1 MQKSMYDLTTPQ
13 KLIWYTEE
21 VYKGTPIE
29 NITGT
34 VTIPEKVDFTLLE
47 KAINV
52 FVERN
57 DSFRLRFLSRN
68 NQIKQYIEDFSSFY
82 VDIVDINSDKELK
95 EFEEKVVTT
104 VFDVFNSFLYNFI
117 MFRFPDGH
125 GGFIIN
131 MHHLISDA
139 WSAGL
144 GASEII
150 KIYTRLIKN
159 EHIDDITYPTYIDYI
174 NSEQEYFQ
182 SEKFNKDKS
191 FWNSLFKSVPDVS
204 TIPSSID
211 NKSNLPC
218 CSNRVQFTMPN
229 KVLNEINDLCK
240 SNRFSIFNFFMSVF
254 AIYIGKVSGLDE
266 FVVGTP
272 VLNRCN
278 IKEKHTSGMFV
289 STVPLKMELGGNIQF
304 AELASTV
311 SSKFFNIFKHQKYPY
326 LSLLKDLRS
335 KDKSI
340 PNLYNILIS
349 YQNIRSTAQ
358 VSETPYEINWVPNK
372 YIADNIDIHIYDMN
386 DTGNINIAYDY
397 QTSRYSK
404 QDIIDIH
411 NRILNI
417 INQVLQ
423 NVNIGINDVEIVTH
437 KEKDKI
443 LHNFNNT
450 KLDYPKDKTIVE
462 LFEEQVQK
470 TPNNIA
476 VYFEGEE
483 LTYKELNEKANSL
496 ANYLKNA
503 GVVID
508 DVIGIFLDKSLESII
523 AILSI
528 LKCGA
533 TYLPIDINYPNTR
546 IDFMLKDSKCKFILS
561 SANLKDK
568 LKKHHN
574 VIFIDLSD
582 DTLYTYSKNNLNI
595 TMSDDPCAYIM
606 YTSGSTGNPKGVM
619 VSNKNVV
626 RLVKNTNFIEFKE
639 NERILQTGSIVFDAC
654 TFEIWGA
661 LLNGFELYIIKKQD
675 LLDPVLLEK
684 YLVDNKIT
692 ILWLTAPLFNQLC
705 ESNPSMFKSV
715 RVLLTGGDVLSP
727 RHINSV
733 KKACPN
739 LTIINGYGPTE
750 NTTFSTCFTIDKFY
764 DNSIPIGYPIAN
776 STCYVVSPTLNL
788 LPVGVPGELLVGG
801 DRG

>member
-1 MQKSMYDLTTPQ
+1 MYLSYTMYGEHSILYNIPGGIILNKMPDISKLEICLNTLIKRHESLRTYFEVVDNNIVQKVQDSVNFKLDVCKNSYDFNDLRTVFYDFVKPFDLAKAPLFRTELVKLNDNRVALFIDMHHIISDGTSMHIFIDELC
-13 KLIWYTEE
+13 KLYNNKSLDKLNISYKDFAVWENSRISSSDFDEAKDFWVNQFKNDIPVLNMPTNYLRPAVKSYAGNK
-21 VYKGTPIE
+21 VYSK
-29 NITGT
+29 
-34 VTIPEKVDFTLLE
+34 F
-47 KAINV
+47 
-52 FVERN
+52 
-57 DSFRLRFLSRN
+57 
-68 NQIKQYIEDFSSFY
+68 
-82 VDIVDINSDKELK
+82 DKELTAKINTTSK
-95 EFEEKVVTT
+95 ELGVTPYMLLL
-104 VFDVFNSFLYNFI
+104 S
-117 MFRFPDGH
+117 
-125 GGFIIN
+125 
-131 MHHLISDA
+131 
-139 WSAGL
+139 
-144 GASEII
+144 
-150 KIYTRLIKN
+150 IYYILLSKYSTQ
-159 EHIDDITYPTYIDYI
+159 DDI
-174 NSEQEYFQ
+174 
-182 SEKFNKDKS
+182 
-191 FWNSLFKSVPDVS
+191 
-204 TIPSSID
+204 
-211 NKSNLPC
+211 
-218 CSNRVQFTMPN
+218 
-229 KVLNEINDLCK
+229 
-240 SNRFSIFNFFMSVF
+240 
-254 AIYIGKVSGLDE
+254 
-266 FVVGTP
+266 VVGTP
-272 VLNRCN
+272 IVGRNVSELYNL
-278 IKEKHTSGMFV
+278 IGMFV
-289 STVPLKMELGGNIQF
+289 NSLPMRTKIDSNLTFKDFLDVVKTMCLNNYKYQDYPFDELVDKLKLQRDTSRSPLFDVMFIYQNNGNATVDFNGIKSEYFIPDTRI
-304 AELASTV
+304 
-311 SSKFFNIFKHQKYPY
+311 SKFD
-326 LSLLKDLRS
+326 LSLEIVPENDILNLSFEYATSLFNKQFIEELS
-335 KDKSI
+335 KHYS
-340 PNLYNILIS
+340 NILNSCLDNLDIKIS
-349 YQNIRSTAQ
+349 NICML
-358 VSETPYEINWVPNK
+358 SE
-372 YIADNIDIHIYDMN
+372 D
-386 DTGNINIAYDY
+386 
-397 QTSRYSK
+397 
-404 QDIIDIH
+404 
-411 NRILNI
+411 
-417 INQVLQ
+417 
-423 NVNIGINDVEIVTH
+423 
-437 KEKDKI
+437 EKNKI
-443 LHNFNNT
+443 LHNFNDT

-476 VYFEGEE
+476 VVFGTEK

-496 ANYLKNA
+496 ANYLKNK

-508 DVIGIFLDKSLESII
+508 DVIGIFLDKSLETII

-739 LTIINGYGPTE
+739 LTVINGYGPTE

-801 DRG
+801 DRS